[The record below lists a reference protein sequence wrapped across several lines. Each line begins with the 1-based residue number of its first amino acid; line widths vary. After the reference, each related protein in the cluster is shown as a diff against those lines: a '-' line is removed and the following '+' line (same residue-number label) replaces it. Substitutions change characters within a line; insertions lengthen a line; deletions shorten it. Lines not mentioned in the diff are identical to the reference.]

1 MPSSNNDIDTDGG
14 VHDLYKVL
22 IRAKWA
28 QHKTIFANSYKMK
41 GKICRIL
48 EEPIISEDGEDV
60 VQAVPSQGNP
70 SSQGSLSS
78 WK

>member
-1 MPSSNNDIDTDGG
+1 MILTLMGVYMICTRFLLGPSELNIKN
-14 VHDLYKVL
+14 
-22 IRAKWA
+22 
-28 QHKTIFANSYKMK
+28 IFANSYKMK

-48 EEPIISEDGEDV
+48 EEPGISEDGEDV

-78 WK
+78 